1 MTAQITVLGIVQ
13 GVGYRPFV
21 ARLAQ
26 QLNITGTVKNSGG
39 IVEIAAAGEEQAI
52 DDFVHRL
59 KSCPP
64 EGASVQQV
72 ITTPLPEQ
80 RFSGFVIV
88 PSSPMSGE
96 TPLIPPDLPMCETCR
111 RELYEKDD
119 RRAQYPFISC
129 VACGPRYS
137 IIEVLPYDRENI
149 TMRQFEMC
157 DACAQEYRQMGN
169 RRCHAQTIA
178 CHDCGP
184 QLILQLPEGAH
195 HRDEALAK
203 AITLLME
210 GKVLAVKG
218 IGGYQFAC
226 LPSHT
231 EAVERLRLLKHREKK
246 PFAVMF
252 PSIGMLQDD
261 CEVTARE
268 EALLLSSARPIVLL
282 KPKVNGFCK
291 SVGGESRFIGAFL
304 AYTPL
309 HQLLTDA
316 CGPLV
321 MTSGNLTAEPIIT
334 HDEEMLSLR
343 SPYLTGV
350 LYNLRRI
357 VTPLDDSVAR
367 VVCGREQLIRRSRGY
382 VPLPIILTQ
391 QAKQPVLAMGGD
403 LKAGFCLYQNN
414 RAYLSQYFGDME
426 SFAVS
431 RAYEAGLTH
440 MRGLFGIHPQLIA
453 HDLHPGYLTTQ
464 LAKRL
469 TSSGSIKAVAIQHH
483 HAHAASVM
491 AEHGLSSCIG
501 VVFDGTGYGTDG
513 AVWGGEFLLC
523 KGTAYER
530 KAHLRYVSLCGGDR
544 VAKNAALAAQCYL
557 YAAGEP
563 CMDETFSTV
572 KAALI
577 NGVNVSSSS
586 SMGRLFDAV
595 SAMLELKVE
604 NSFEGECAIAL
615 ENCAAACEEAGIL
628 PFTLHC
634 AITYDE
640 MGITIDQAGLFQAVY
655 KAYRGGADKRALAL
669 GFHRSIA
676 EMVLKICIYLRSES
690 GENTVALSG
699 GVFANLLLVSD
710 CVQCLEKA
718 GFEVYLNSAVPT
730 NDGGICLGQAWLCAE
745 SESVQTSN
753 MLF

>member
-26 QLNITGTVKNSGG
+26 QMNITGTVKNSGG
-39 IVEIAAAGEEQAI
+39 IVEITATGEQQAI
-52 DDFVHRL
+52 DDFVRRL
-59 KSCPP
+59 KSYPP

-72 ITTPLPEQ
+72 ITTLLPEQ
-80 RFSGFVIV
+80 QFSGFVIV
-88 PSSPMSGE
+88 PSSPTSGE

-111 RELYEKDD
+111 RELYDKDD

-137 IIEVLPYDRENI
+137 IIEALPYDRENI

-169 RRCHAQTIA
+169 RRCHAQTIS

-184 QLILQLPEGAH
+184 QLILQLPEAAY
-195 HRDEALAK
+195 HREEALTRTIA
-203 AITLLME
+203 LLTD
-210 GKVLAVKG
+210 GNVLAVKG

-226 LPSHT
+226 LPDNT
-231 EAVERLRLLKHREKK
+231 QAVERLRLLKHREKK

-252 PSIGMLQDD
+252 PSIDILKGY
-261 CEVTARE
+261 CEVTAQE

-282 KPKVNGFCK
+282 KPKSDSFCNGV
-291 SVGGESRFIGAFL
+291 SGESRFIGAFL

-321 MTSGNLTAEPIIT
+321 MTSGNLTTEPIIT
-334 HDEEMLSLR
+334 QDEEMLALR
-343 SPYLTGV
+343 SPYLAGV
-350 LYNLRRI
+350 LYNLRQI

-367 VVCGREQLIRRSRGY
+367 VVCGKEQLVRRSRGY
-382 VPLPIILTQ
+382 VPLPIMLTQ

-431 RAYEAGLTH
+431 RAYEAGLNH
-440 MRGLFGIHPQLIA
+440 MQNLFGIHPQLIA
-453 HDLHPGYLTTQ
+453 HDLHPGYLTVQ

-469 TSSGSIKAVAIQHH
+469 ALSGNIKTVAIQHH

-491 AEHGLSSCIG
+491 AEHDLSSCIG

-530 KAHLRYVSLCGGDR
+530 KAYLHYISLCGGDMA
-544 VAKNAALAAQCYL
+544 AKNAALAAQCYL
-557 YAAGEP
+557 YAAGEEYK
-563 CMDETFSTV
+563 DDAFLTV

-577 NGVNVSSSS
+577 NRVNVSRSS

-595 SAMLELKVE
+595 SAILEIKTE

-615 ENCAAACEEAGIL
+615 ENCAAACEEAGLL
-628 PFTLHC
+628 PFTLQC

-640 MGITIDQAGLFQAVY
+640 AGITIDQAGLFQTVY
-655 KAYRGGADKRALAL
+655 KAYLGGADKRALAL
-669 GFHRSIA
+669 GFHLAIA
-676 EMVLKICIYLRSES
+676 KMVLEVCIYLRSQS
-690 GENTVALSG
+690 GENRVALTG
-699 GVFANLLLVSD
+699 GVFANLLLVND
-710 CVQCLEKA
+710 CVQRLEKA
-718 GFEVYLNSAVPT
+718 GFQVYLNSVVPT

-745 SESVQTSN
+745 SESVI
-753 MLF
+753 